1 MVLSKRTIP
10 PEVIRESLIITFTFL
25 FCIALTVATLLVTES
40 GRTGMDFE
48 SLLFESVSAVAT
60 TGLSVGDTT
69 RSLSSAGQFVIMLAM
84 FVGRLGALTI
94 VLMIAGDDEPET
106 IRYPKEDILVG

>member
-1 MVLSKRTIP
+1 
-10 PEVIRESLIITFTFL
+10 
-25 FCIALTVATLLVTES
+25 
-40 GRTGMDFE
+40 
-48 SLLFESVSAVAT
+48 
-60 TGLSVGDTT
+60 
-69 RSLSSAGQFVIMLAM
+69 MLAM